1 MDRVVGW
8 AATGTGSRPFVGRER
23 ERALLDDLLVGL
35 TADRPGVLLVHGE
48 AGVGKTRLLEA
59 TVEEARERGIEVLR
73 GTCVHFTTSVVPY
86 GALMLAVRSWQA
98 ERGRALPDDF
108 ARLLASADPT
118 RQAETVGSASML
130 TALDDVLRTICSER
144 PVLLVVDDLQW
155 ADNASLDFLAFVIAG
170 LGGQRLGLLLAYR
183 DEDRR
188 GHDALEQWLGDTGR
202 MPNVQQHLLERL
214 DREDTAL
221 LVSTLLD
228 RATTPEL
235 AGAVYSRTRGNAY
248 FTELLVRHL
257 TPDGDLPTHLP
268 DDLTQAV
275 AARWKT
281 MSVPAR
287 ELTRLVA
294 LGGGPVDGDVL
305 PQVVTSSAPWL
316 GPASPLVA
324 EGVAAGVLTLSRAGR
339 VWFRH
344 PLLAELLAAV
354 TTRVNPR
361 TVHGAYAAA
370 IEERIRRHGETP
382 GSVAAAALHH
392 HAAGH
397 VDLAF
402 AWAVRAATEAER
414 LSAWTVADDALERAC
429 ALWPD
434 VSASVQAQSPG
445 LLALLRRAAKAA
457 RRSGALDR
465 RLAYLARARE
475 CVDEETEPLLA
486 STVLIDWCT
495 SSWDAAPHGRQ
506 TILPEVF
513 QALALT
519 EGAPDS
525 PERAV
530 ALAELAI
537 ARVWNEAAEP
547 GDDRGGVVTP
557 GWAASRAALEVA
569 QRSRASEAMAR
580 AHCAAGIV
588 EFYDEG
594 SAALTHLQDA
604 YGFAAEVG
612 DALTM
617 GSAAIYWTNYLQYQS
632 RLVDSATLCRHL
644 SAEVLAAGDAVI
656 STFLAGAGAGIL
668 LSLGD
673 WDECRRLLRPALAAG
688 RLTFGG
694 ATASTVMSS
703 LSTRTGDFRQAQA
716 HVDRMLEL
724 VDPSWVGWS
733 LDRPIVE
740 LQLARGDPR
749 SALATLR
756 DRYERVEWRD
766 QQGDLHTALGASAA
780 ADLAQEARDRQDAT
794 AEGEALA
801 ALEEMLGYG
810 AELGR
815 HPRARIDDP
824 VTDRSWRARLRAEVA
839 RCRRDHD
846 EPEAW
851 EAAMLV
857 NQECGFRWD
866 EALSGWRFG
875 QALMRSDG
883 ARSRANEPLRRAHRL
898 ATGLGAVPLT
908 REIEALARTADLSL
922 QEVVPPR
929 PQAAGPAGSV
939 LSEREREVLAHVDA
953 GRTNAEIARALF
965 ISEKTASVHV
975 SNILR
980 KTGTHSRVEAAAW
993 GRRTGELPAPD
1004 AE

>member
-1 MDRVVGW
+1 MVGW
-8 AATGTGSRPFVGRER
+8 AATGSGSRPFVGRER
-23 ERALLDDLLVGL
+23 ERVLLGDLLLGL
-35 TADRPGVLLVHGE
+35 TTDRPGALLVHGE

-59 TVEEARERGIEVLR
+59 TVEEARDRGIEVLR

-86 GALMLAVRSWQA
+86 GALMLALRSWQA
-98 ERGRALPDDF
+98 DGGGALPDNF
-108 ARLLASADPT
+108 ARLLAAADPN
-118 RQAETVGSASML
+118 RQAETAGPASML
-130 TALDDVLRTICSER
+130 TALDDVLRAICSDR

-155 ADNASLDFLAFVIAG
+155 ADNASLDFLAYVLAG
-170 LGGQRLGLLLAYR
+170 LGRQRLGLLLAYR

-188 GHDALEQWLGDTGR
+188 GHDALDQWLGDTSR
-202 MPNVQQHLLERL
+202 MPNVDQLFLERL
-214 DREDTAL
+214 DREDTER
-221 LVSTLLD
+221 LVSTLID

-235 AGAVYSRTRGNAY
+235 AGEVYARTRGNAY
-248 FTELLVRHL
+248 FTELLVRRL
-257 TPDGDLPTHLP
+257 TPDGGLPADPP
-268 DDLTQAV
+268 DDLADAV
-275 AARWKT
+275 AARWRT
-281 MSVPAR
+281 LSVPAR

-294 LGGGPVDGDVL
+294 LGGRPVDVDVL
-305 PQVVTSSAPWL
+305 PQVVTPSAPWL
-316 GPASPLVA
+316 GPTSPLVA
-324 EGVAAGVLTLSRAGR
+324 EGVTAGVLTLSRAGR

-344 PLLAELLAAV
+344 PLLADLLRVAP
-354 TTRVNPR
+354 TRVDPR
-361 TVHGAYAAA
+361 TVHAAYAAA
-370 IEERIRRHGETP
+370 IEDRIRRHGETP
-382 GSVAAAALHH
+382 GLVAAAALHH
-392 HAAGH
+392 HAAGD
-397 VDLAF
+397 VDPAF
-402 AWAVRAATEAER
+402 RWAVRAATEAER

-429 ALWPD
+429 SLWPD
-434 VSASVQAQSPG
+434 VSAEVQAESPG
-445 LLALLRRAAKAA
+445 LLALLRRAARAA

-465 RLAYLARARE
+465 RLAYLDRARV
-475 CVDEETEPLLA
+475 CVDEASEPLLA

-513 QALALT
+513 HAVALT

-525 PERAV
+525 AERAV

-537 ARVWNEAAEP
+537 ARVWNDVAEP
-547 GDDRGGVVTP
+547 GDDRGGVVSP

-569 QRSRASEAMAR
+569 QRSGAPEAMAR
-580 AHCAAGIV
+580 AGCAAGIV

-604 YGFAAEVG
+604 YAFAAEAG
-612 DALTM
+612 DALRM

-632 RLVDSATLCRHL
+632 RLADSVALFRRL
-644 SAEVLAAGDAVI
+644 SAEVLAAGDPVT
-656 STFLAGAGAGIL
+656 STFLAGAGAGVL

-703 LSTRTGDFRQAQA
+703 LALRTGDLRQAQA

-724 VDPSWVGWS
+724 VDESWVGWP

-756 DRYERVEWRD
+756 ERYERVAWRD

-780 ADLAQEARDRQDAT
+780 ADLAQEARDRQDAA

-801 ALEEMLGYG
+801 ALDEMLGYG
-810 AELGR
+810 AELAR
-815 HPRARIDDP
+815 HPRAQIDDP
-824 VTDRSWRARLRAEVA
+824 VTHGSWGARLRAEVA
-839 RCRRDHD
+839 RCRRDAD

-857 NQECGFRWD
+857 NQESGFTWD
-866 EALSGWRFG
+866 EALCGWRLG
-875 QALMRSDG
+875 QALLRGDG
-883 ARSRANEPLRRAHRL
+883 ARSRANAPLRRAYAL
-898 ATGLGAVPLT
+898 ASGLGAAPLT
-908 REIEALARTADLSL
+908 REIQALARAADLNL
-922 QEVVPPR
+922 QEVVR
-929 PQAAGPAGSV
+929 PTLQAGARAASV

-965 ISEKTASVHV
+965 ISEKTASVHI

-980 KTGTHSRVEAAAW
+980 KTGTHTRVEAAAW
-993 GRRTGELPAPD
+993 GRRTGAVMDHEAD
-1004 AE
+1004 